1 MNVAAL
7 GNMVPQLHFHHVVR
21 YQNDV
26 AYRNLYG
33 VHQPCHIQVMF

>member
-26 AYRNLYG
+26 ALETCMGYTSRAIYK
-33 VHQPCHIQVMF
+33 

>member
-26 AYRNLYG
+26 ALLETCMGYTSRAIYK
-33 VHQPCHIQVMF
+33 